1 MSKLAELE
9 DLRENVENCKRCSL
23 WKTRNKAVFGEGPIN
38 AKIFLIGL
46 GPGKEE
52 NLQGKPF
59 VGPAGKFLNKLLK
72 LAGIERKRVYITSVL
87 KCYLPENKATPQ
99 QIKACKP
106 YLDKQLAII
115 KPKIIIPLG
124 SVAAKYVEKEFALEI
139 GKISEA
145 HAKPMQAKAFWGKV
159 LIIPM
164 YHPAAALRNGALRRT
179 IEEDWKS
186 IGNLLKSR

>member
-1 MSKLAELE
+1 M
-9 DLRENVENCKRCSL
+9 
-23 WKTRNKAVFGEGPIN
+23 
-38 AKIFLIGL
+38 

-87 KCYLPENKATPQ
+87 KWYLPENKATLQ

-115 KPKIIIPLG
+115 KPNLIIPLG
-124 SVAAKYVEKEFALEI
+124 SVAAKYVEK
-139 GKISEA
+139 
-145 HAKPMQAKAFWGKV
+145 
-159 LIIPM
+159 
-164 YHPAAALRNGALRRT
+164 
-179 IEEDWKS
+179 
-186 IGNLLKSR
+186 